1 MFNTFLYEP
10 LYNTLIFL
18 IGVLPGHS
26 VGLAIILLTIGV
38 KLFIL
43 PLTHKSTKSQAKM
56 KKIEPEAQKLRDKH
70 KNNKQEQ
77 AKQIMELYKK
87 HGVNPF
93 SSCLLMLVQ
102 FPIIIALYWVFYKG
116 FNGGVDPTLLYS
128 FVSNSFV
135 SSFEVISTVFY
146 KGFNGGVEYLSHFS
160 FLDLRSM
167 NMIFLGVF
175 DLAGKSIILA
185 FFAAVTQFFQM
196 KLALP
201 NLPKPKNSSKE
212 ISFKDELVKNMGVQ
226 MRYMMPI
233 IVFFI
238 AWQISAAIA
247 LYWTV
252 SNIFSIIHELIVKR
266 EADKII
272 ATNIGEI
279 KPAAVGSGVVKP
291 SYAPL
296 RRGKK

>member
-18 IGVLPGHS
+18 IGVLPEHS
-26 VGLAIILLTIGV
+26 VGLAIIFLTIGV
-38 KLFIL
+38 KLLIL

-102 FPIIIALYWVFYKG
+102 FPIIIALYYVFYKG
-116 FNGGVDPTLLYS
+116 FNGGIDLSLLYS

-135 SSFEVISTVFY
+135 SNFNVVTSVFY
-146 KGFNGGVEYLSHFS
+146 TGFNEAGEYLHYFS
-160 FLDLRSM
+160 FLDLRPI
-167 NMIFLGVF
+167 NMVFLGMF
-175 DLAGKSIILA
+175 DLASKSVVLA
-185 FFAAVTQFFQM
+185 LFAAITQFFQM
-196 KLALP
+196 KLAMP
-201 NLPKPKNSSKE
+201 ALPKAKTKPSGTP
-212 ISFKDELVKNMGVQ
+212 SFKDELVKNMSVQ

-238 AWQISAAIA
+238 AWQISAAVA

-266 EADKII
+266 EADKI
-272 ATNIGEI
+272 TTTSLGKI
-279 KPAAVGSGVVKP
+279 KS
-291 SYAPL
+291 S
-296 RRGKK
+296 

>member
-18 IGVLPGHS
+18 IGILPGHS
-26 VGLAIILLTIGV
+26 VGLAIIILTVAV
-38 KLFIL
+38 KFFIL

-93 SSCLLMLVQ
+93 SSCLLMIIQL
-102 FPIIIALYWVFYKG
+102 PIILALYWVFYKG

-128 FVSNSFV
+128 FISSSFV
-135 SSFEVISTVFY
+135 SSFETINTVFWI
-146 KGFNGGVEYLSHFS
+146 GFNNGGETLRYFS
-160 FLDLRSM
+160 FLDLRPI
-167 NMIFLGVF
+167 NIVFLGMF
-175 DLAGKSIILA
+175 NLAGQSIVLA
-185 FFAAVTQFFQM
+185 FLAGATQFFQM
-196 KLALP
+196 KLAMP
-201 NLPKPKNSSKE
+201 ALPKPKPRSSSKE
-212 ISFKDELVKNMGVQ
+212 ISFKDELSRNMGIQ

-238 AWQISAAIA
+238 AWKISAAVA
-247 LYWTV
+247 LYWGV

-266 EADKII
+266 EADKITT
-272 ATNIGEI
+272 AGFSE
-279 KPAAVGSGVVKP
+279 VKSTP
-291 SYAPL
+291 KKF
-296 RRGKK
+296 RRGKARRR

>member
-18 IGVLPGHS
+18 IGALPGHS
-26 VGLAIILLTIGV
+26 VGLAIIVLTLMV
-38 KLFIL
+38 KFLIL

-93 SSCLLMLVQ
+93 SSCLLMILQ
-102 FPIIIALYWVFYKG
+102 LPIILALYWVFYKG
-116 FNGGVDPTLLYS
+116 LNGGVEQELLYS
-128 FVSNSFV
+128 FVLYPES
-135 SSFEVISTVFY
+135 I
-146 KGFNGGVEYLSHFS
+146 
-160 FLDLRSM
+160 
-167 NMIFLGVF
+167 NMMFLGVF
-175 DLAGKSIILA
+175 NLAGQSIVLA
-185 FFAAVTQFFQM
+185 LLAGITQFFQM
-196 KLALP
+196 KLAMP
-201 NLPKPKNSSKE
+201 ALPKPKPRNPSKE
-212 ISFKDELVKNMGVQ
+212 ISFKDELSRNMGVQ

-238 AWQISAAIA
+238 AWKISAAIA

-252 SNIFSIIHELIVKR
+252 SNIFSIVHELIVKR
-266 EADKII
+266 EADKITTDSG
-272 ATNIGEI
+272 AT
-279 KPAAVGSGVVKP
+279 KPSSPEKSQSSLGAGAENLPAGRQGSGVTKP
-291 SYAPL
+291 SSAPL

>member
-1 MFNTFLYEP
+1 MFNAFLYEP
-10 LYNTLIFL
+10 LYNTLIFF

-38 KLFIL
+38 KLLIL

-102 FPIIIALYWVFYKG
+102 FPIIIALYYVFYKG
-116 FNGGVDPTLLYS
+116 FNGGIDPTLLYS

-135 SSFEVISTVFY
+135 SSFEVINTVFY
-146 KGFNGGVEYLSHFS
+146 RSFSGGGESLFSFS
-160 FLDLRSM
+160 FLDMRSM
-167 NMIFLGVF
+167 NMVFLGAF

-185 FFAAVTQFFQM
+185 FLAAITQFFQM
-196 KLALP
+196 KLAMPALP
-201 NLPKPKNSSKE
+201 KPKPKNSSKG
-212 ISFKDELVKNMGVQ
+212 ISFKEELVKNMSVQ

-238 AWQISAAIA
+238 AWQISAAVA

-252 SNIFSIIHELIVKR
+252 SNFFSIVHELIVKR
-266 EADKII
+266 EADKITI
-272 ATNIGEI
+272 TSVSEI
-279 KPAAVGSGVVKP
+279 KRS
-291 SYAPL
+291 
-296 RRGKK
+296 

>member
-10 LYNTLIFL
+10 LYNTLIFF
-18 IGVLPGHS
+18 IGALPGHS
-26 VGLAIILLTIGV
+26 VGLAIIFLTLGV
-38 KLFIL
+38 KFLIL

-93 SSCLLMLVQ
+93 SSCLLMLIQ

-116 FNGGVDPTLLYS
+116 FNGGGIDPNLLYS
-128 FVSNSFV
+128 FVSDSFI
-135 SSFEVISTVFY
+135 SSFEVINTVFY
-146 KGFNGGVEYLSHFS
+146 KGFNEGGEYLNYFS

-167 NMIFLGVF
+167 NMVFLGAF

-185 FFAAVTQFFQM
+185 FFAAITQFFQM
-196 KLALP
+196 KLAMPALP
-201 NLPKPKNSSKE
+201 KPKPKNSSKE
-212 ISFKDELVKNMGVQ
+212 ISFKDELVKNMSVQ

-238 AWQISAAIA
+238 AWQISAAVA

-252 SNIFSIIHELIVKR
+252 SNIFSIVHELIVKR
-266 EADKII
+266 EADKI
-272 ATNIGEI
+272 TSN
-279 KPAAVGSGVVKP
+279 
-291 SYAPL
+291 
-296 RRGKK
+296 